1 MGHREPFTVDL
12 MNADQSVDRNLW
24 KGAGMSAAVPAESRL
39 ALPGKGRLD
48 RRRTRH
54 TEYP

>member
-24 KGAGMSAAVPAESRL
+24 KGAGMSDAVPAESRP

-48 RRRTRH
+48 RRWTRH